1 MDSDLIVYCAGPQ
14 HSPEESMGMQSIAS
28 LLETRG
34 WPTYLSARDGL
45 DFALA
50 TLKDYLE
57 GDASRRVHLIKMMAQ
72 MIFALEIFQVVRRCS
87 SLCLNMNGRVPDE
100 DSVFKASLAFSVGK
114 PVTLYKNDNRS
125 IFNGYDNPMIL
136 GLSGGLPVVRKR
148 HRIPG
153 GIIKAVERCK
163 TYPTRYGH
171 GGSYSLR
178 VTKVVDLGGEVWRHV
193 KGWDRSNNDTKDFCS
208 QLLRLIK
215 HFEQQEGIKYIQ
227 R

>member
-1 MDSDLIVYCAGPQ
+1 MDSDLILYCAGPQ
-14 HSPEESMGMQSIAS
+14 YSPEESMGMLSIAS
-28 LLETRG
+28 LLEKRG
-34 WPTYLSARDGL
+34 WPTYLSGRDGL
-45 DFALA
+45 DFALV
-50 TLKDYLE
+50 TLKNNLE
-57 GDASRRVHLIKMMAQ
+57 AEASERVHLMKMMAQ
-72 MIFALEIFQVVRRCS
+72 MMFALEIFQVVRRCS

-100 DSVFKASLAFSVGK
+100 ESVFKASLAFSVGK

-136 GLSGGLPVVRKR
+136 GLSGGLPVIRKR
-148 HRIPG
+148 HRIPD
-153 GIIKAVERCK
+153 GITKAVERCR

-171 GGSYSLR
+171 GEPYSLR

-193 KGWDRSNNDTKDFCS
+193 KGWDRPDNDTQGFCS

-215 HFEQQEGIKYIQ
+215 HFEKQEGIKYIQ